1 MPPVPRCF
9 LPRLSKSPLER
20 TCPHSLSEHGCSIC
34 SPICMLEAGLLRL
47 WIVFFAGMGGSLPAG
62 LDQEGRIEVEGLGGF
77 LLAQSRI

>member
-1 MPPVPRCF
+1 
-9 LPRLSKSPLER
+9 
-20 TCPHSLSEHGCSIC
+20 
-34 SPICMLEAGLLRL
+34 MLEAGLLRL